1 MRSSKTRTTMIKKPY
16 KPNDEAPLEI
26 EKLGLSLGESLKPQA
41 LDENYIL
48 RGVASGLTGQD
59 YVKVEFDPYMFL
71 RENGIMLPP
80 RPKQF
85 VRYVLEKAAAKEK
98 VRVVVKATRGGGK
111 TKIASA
117 LEFVLFYQYD
127 YDFVNLGGSQHQ
139 AETAYEY
146 MHSFF
151 QIPDVARAMHKTLQS
166 ESKKFNGT
174 WIKVLAASEKK
185 TRTKHVGNKAKGGGL
200 VIDEEAEADER
211 IVKSALPIVINA
223 NPSIVM
229 RISTDHKEMSSFQD
243 LVENSGTRGY
253 KLFQWDAFDV
263 CGKCTRDCRLS
274 YKENPEQGC
283 VDQFRMDIYDDV
295 GRRIHTGYCKG
306 KAHQTGL
313 LWEQTATGEWKE
325 VDTPELKWDEGVE
338 GWIEVGE
345 LITQWDDMDQAT
357 FETEYVGKR
366 ARRTG
371 RVYDPEMIDAC
382 IMDDFDLPEHVLRG
396 IEDKT
401 LGIDW
406 GFTNQTFTV
415 YGFRYNKKVYLYWM
429 EYYVNK
435 KLDYIISEVDRRTRE
450 DGHVDCL
457 ADAAGKFENAALG
470 DKLLVKEIPFNE
482 WKEFGIG
489 NVRNYLEKER
499 LVVLRN
505 WRGRRNPGFDEWLGQ
520 MKGYEYGADGKPV
533 KKNDHGPDATL
544 CALLKWF
551 RARPTKPKMAMQLAE
566 PKMHVI

>member
-1 MRSSKTRTTMIKKPY
+1 MTKMNPKKTKKE
-16 KPNDEAPLEI
+16 EAPLEI
-26 EKLGLSLGESLKPQA
+26 EKLGLTISESLKAQA

-48 RGVASGLTGQD
+48 RGIASGLTGQD
-59 YVKVEFDPYMFL
+59 YIKVDFDPYAFFMD
-71 RENGIMLPP
+71 NGIMLPP
-80 RPKQF
+80 KPKQF
-85 VRYVLEKAAAKEK
+85 VKFVLDAAAAKQK

-111 TKIASA
+111 TKITSA
-117 LEFVLFYQYD
+117 LEFVLFYQHD

-146 MHSFF
+146 MHGFF
-151 QIPDVARAMHKTLQS
+151 MIPEVAKAMHKTLQS

-185 TRTKHVGNKAKGGGL
+185 TRTKHVGNKNKGGGL

-229 RISTDHKEMSSFQD
+229 RISTDHKEASSFQQ
-243 LVENSGTRGY
+243 LVENSGKRGY

-263 CGKCTRDCRLS
+263 CSKCTRDCRIS
-274 YKENPEQGC
+274 YKDDPANGC
-283 VDQFRMDIYDDV
+283 VDQFRMDVFDDV
-295 GRRIHTGYCKG
+295 GRRQSEGYCKG
-306 KAHQTGL
+306 KAHQTGKV
-313 LWEQTATGEWKE
+313 WEVNAQGQWIEQDK
-325 VDTPELKWDEGVE
+325 PELKWDEGVE
-338 GWIEVGE
+338 GWIDVGE

-371 RVYDPEMIDAC
+371 RVYDPNQLDAAV
-382 IMDDFDLPEHVLRG
+382 MDNFDLPEHTMRSL
-396 IEDKT
+396 EEKT

-435 KLDYIISEVDRRTRE
+435 KLDYIIGEVDRRCRE
-450 DGHVDCL
+450 DGHVDCQ

-470 DKLLVKEIPFNE
+470 DKLLVKEIPFGE

-499 LVVLRN
+499 LVILRN
-505 WRGRRNPGFDEWLGQ
+505 WRGRPNPGFEEWMSQ
-520 MKGYEYGADGKPV
+520 MKGYEYGPDGKAV

-551 RARPTKPKMAMQLAE
+551 RARPTKAKMAQQFAE
-566 PKMHVI
+566 PRMHVI